1 VLSRTTGNSPC
12 QATGCAGHLG
22 RAYSGANEPDA
33 VRRRQRGR
41 PATVSTAADQF
52 RLILDALE
60 IPAFARSWPCRRS
73 RCRSPTWRITSMP
86 ASATTGF
93 LGVDAG
99 VVDEPDPPVQQV
111 VLLLQ
116 PGDRA
121 AGRLWLIAC
130 VSWRNLTVTVTGARA
145 SRSCWP
151 RWPRLRRARR
161 SSAEHA
167 AEHGTRFDDLRVF
180 RSLPT
185 LPRRFSEAEIT
196 PPSSLG

>member
-1 VLSRTTGNSPC
+1 
-12 QATGCAGHLG
+12 
-22 RAYSGANEPDA
+22 
-33 VRRRQRGR
+33 
-41 PATVSTAADQF
+41 
-52 RLILDALE
+52 
-60 IPAFARSWPCRRS
+60 
-73 RCRSPTWRITSMP
+73 
-86 ASATTGF
+86 
-93 LGVDAG
+93 VDAG
-99 VVDEPDPPVQQV
+99 VIDEPDPPVQQV

-130 VSWRNLTVTVTGARA
+130 VSGRNVTVTVTGARA

>member
-1 VLSRTTGNSPC
+1 
-12 QATGCAGHLG
+12 
-22 RAYSGANEPDA
+22 
-33 VRRRQRGR
+33 
-41 PATVSTAADQF
+41 
-52 RLILDALE
+52 
-60 IPAFARSWPCRRS
+60 
-73 RCRSPTWRITSMP
+73 MP

-111 VLLLQ
+111 VQLLQ
-116 PGDRA
+116 PGDRV
-121 AGRLWLIAC
+121 AGRPWLIAC
-130 VSWRNLTVTVTGARA
+130 VSGRNVTVTVTGVPGQPGTRT
-145 SRSCWP
+145 

-161 SSAEHA
+161 SSAGHA

-185 LPRRFSEAEIT
+185 LPRKFSEAEIT